1 LNGFAKLSFPSILF
15 TKLHRSGALNLAT
28 LTSAWHGSRMRQRF
42 AKRWFFALGMLAML
56 GMLLAVPVSSNAA
69 LAMSAQAV
77 SADAASEMPC
87 HEPAKPCPECPPK
100 GCPGTAA
107 CLAKCAS
114 AMPSLVSDHVL
125 DAETQPGAIPPGFAR
140 VAKTLT
146 TPPLLRPPSV

>member
-1 LNGFAKLSFPSILF
+1 
-15 TKLHRSGALNLAT
+15 
-28 LTSAWHGSRMRQRF
+28 MRQRF
-42 AKRWFFALGMLAML
+42 AKRWFFALGMIAML

-77 SADAASEMPC
+77 AMDAASEMPC

-107 CLAKCAS
+107 CLAKCAN
-114 AMPSLVSDHVL
+114 AIPSLVVDQVL
-125 DAETQPGAIPPGFAR
+125 DDETERGAIPPALAR
-140 VAKTLT
+140 RATTLI